1 MNEQQLD
8 NNETIQLT
16 NEKTISDINNENKVC
31 KKDKLLICILICPI
45 ISSALI
51 IYLLLIY
58 LILQESIKEDM
69 RDEKIIL
76 ISKPFL
82 YNGIEIKCNTTK
94 PCNMTCYEYMEKI
107 DYVPRECEFNKT
119 LEIIYSIVF
128 IIFSCTI
135 MFELCKYCCGYICFH
150 CSKSKKT
157 KDGRTQIP
165 QRMDV

>member
-16 NEKTISDINNENKVC
+16 NEKTISDINNENKVS
-31 KKDKLLICILICPI
+31 KQDKLLMCMLICPI
-45 ISSALI
+45 ISSALL

-94 PCNMTCYEYMEKI
+94 PCNMTCYEYMEKN
-107 DYVPRECEFNKT
+107 DYIPRHCEFNKT

-150 CSKSKKT
+150 CSKSKKS

>member
-1 MNEQQLD
+1 MNEQELD
-8 NNETIQLT
+8 NNNETIQLT

-45 ISSALI
+45 CIFLI
-51 IYLLLIY
+51 IYFLLIY
-58 LILQESIKEDM
+58 LILQETIKKDM

-76 ISKPFL
+76 ISEPFL

-94 PCNMTCYEYMEKI
+94 PCNMTCYEYI
-107 DYVPRECEFNKT
+107 DKTDYKPRQCEFNQI

-135 MFELCKYCCGYICFH
+135 IFELCKCCCGYICFH
-150 CSKSKKT
+150 CSKTKKT

-165 QRMDV
+165 QRIDV